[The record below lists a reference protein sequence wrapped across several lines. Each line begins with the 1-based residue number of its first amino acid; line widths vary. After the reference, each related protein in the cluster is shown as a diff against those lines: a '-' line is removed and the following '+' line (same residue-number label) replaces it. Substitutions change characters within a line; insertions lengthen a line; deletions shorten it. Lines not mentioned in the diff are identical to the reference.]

1 MQKKKY
7 STVVLIVVFSFLLC
21 ACQIGPPHSIVTSKN
36 DGAFDANLQQRSPQQ
51 ETHEITLKRSNSFT
65 STDNS
70 VEFKWKLDQTLA
82 IGAMPVLEAA
92 PYLFTSEDVQRIVKS
107 IFGDDIV
114 FYDVGPESQ
123 RQLSKSEIQEKIS
136 LLSKY
141 ANAENLNWLMGQ
153 EANLEALKRRILLY
167 TQQYETAPDMNPHTV
182 CDWTL
187 KPSNYYQ
194 RNEDGKTDTLIATTR
209 IDNFDYQIEA
219 HVRNQRDY
227 IKSDI
232 QIGLGDGNGRETS
245 VERAINTAQLCITEK
260 PTQAQIEQ
268 AKATAQNMLDKMGLG
283 DYVIA
288 ETLID
293 VRYYGDT
300 PAYQIWIE
308 AEPVLEG
315 ANVLYGD
322 FGRSYIA
329 KEQYNSEYPVGQI
342 QFFFSANS
350 DLISFRMHSLVKVL
364 DVKNSDVVTL
374 SMDELMEK
382 AQNYMSLYDAEALDK
397 FTGNTLILEALTGRA
412 PNTLDCKVEITEAA
426 YGLSRYPIADSNSF
440 YYAPTVIFRGTIDYC
455 DPETGEVV
463 TGTGNPNGSRVQ
475 TLAVVN
481 AVDGTI
487 F

>member
-1 MQKKKY
+1 MQKKK
-7 STVVLIVVFSFLLC
+7 SFTLVLMILFSFLLC
-21 ACQIGPPHSIVTSKN
+21 ACQISPTHSIVTSKN
-36 DGAFDANLQQRSPQQ
+36 DGAFDANLQQKSSQQ
-51 ETHEITLKRSNSFT
+51 EAHKITLKRSNSFT

-70 VEFKWKLDQTLA
+70 VEFVWKLDQTLNV
-82 IGAMPVLEAA
+82 GAMPVLEVA
-92 PYLFTSEDVQRIVKS
+92 PYLFTSEDVQQVVKA

-141 ANAENLNWLMGQ
+141 ANEEDLYWLMGQ
-153 EANLEALKRRILLY
+153 EADLESLKSRIMRY
-167 TQQYETAPDMNPHTV
+167 TQQYETAPDANPHTV

-187 KPSNYYQ
+187 KPSNYYE

-209 IDNFDYQIEA
+209 IGNFDYQVEA
-219 HVRNQRDY
+219 RVRNQRDY
-227 IKSDI
+227 LKSDI
-232 QIGLGDGNGRETS
+232 QIGLGDGNGRETF
-245 VERAINTAQLCITEK
+245 VERAINTAQLCITEE
-260 PTQAQIEQ
+260 PTQVQIEQ
-268 AKATAQNMLDKMGLG
+268 AKATAQSMLDKMGLG
-283 DYVIA
+283 DYIIA

-293 VRYYGDT
+293 VRYYGDI

-308 AEPVLEG
+308 AEPVFEG

-329 KEQYNSEYPVGQI
+329 EEQYNSEYPVGQI
-342 QFFFSANS
+342 QFFFSASS
-350 DLISFRMHSLVKVL
+350 DLISFRMHSLVEVL
-364 DVKNSDVVTL
+364 DVKNSNVATL
-374 SMDELMEK
+374 SMDELIEK

-397 FTGNTLILEALTGRA
+397 FTGNTLMLEALTGRTR
-412 PNTLDCKVEITEAA
+412 NTLDCRVEITEAT
-426 YGLSRYPIADSNSF
+426 YGLARYPIADSNSF
-440 YYAPTVIFRGTIDYC
+440 YYAPAVIFRGTIDYC
-455 DPETGEVV
+455 EPETGKIV
-463 TGTGNPNGSRVQ
+463 TGTGNPNGSRIQ